1 MTLKYLP
8 LDIITYDKCIFEVS
22 NDGLELEYVPEE
34 LKDYKICSLAIQQ
47 DSRAIQF
54 IPKQLLTEE
63 LCIIAVS
70 KNGMLLKYIPK
81 EIQTPGICL
90 IAINKND
97 DYIGYS
103 KYSMI
108 RSLNYTN
115 LVSNANKEECHI
127 CFKKEDS
134 TGNCRCKLVCGH
146 IFHIE
151 CISNWI
157 NNSNNCPY
165 CNKDIE
171 CKWIIKQI

>member
-1 MTLKYLP
+1 MKLKDLL
-8 LDIITYDKCIFEVS
+8 LDKITYDKCSFEVS
-22 NDGLELEYVPEE
+22 NDGLELQYVPKE
-34 LKDYKICSLAIQQ
+34 LKDYKICRLALQQ
-47 DSRAIQF
+47 NGCAIQF
-54 IPKQLLTEE
+54 VPEQLLTEE
-63 LCIIAVS
+63 LCIIAVTKS
-70 KNGMLLKYIPK
+70 GMALKYIPK
-81 EIQTPGICL
+81 KNQTTDICL

-97 DYIGYS
+97 DYIKYS
-103 KYSMI
+103 KYPMI

-115 LVSNANKEECHI
+115 LISNANKEECHI

-134 TGNCRCKLVCGH
+134 TDNCRCKLVCGH

-171 CKWIIKQI
+171 CRWIIKKI